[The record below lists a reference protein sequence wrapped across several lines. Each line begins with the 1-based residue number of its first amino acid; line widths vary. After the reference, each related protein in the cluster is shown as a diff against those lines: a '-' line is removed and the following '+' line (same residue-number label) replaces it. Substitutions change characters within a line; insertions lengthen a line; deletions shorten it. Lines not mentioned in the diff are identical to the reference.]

1 MEEIIDSIIK
11 QLINIVKN
19 GGEEEYLEY
28 YDGNKKYKIRV
39 THDFFEIIKA
49 DEKVRIDWLGIGA
62 LDLDGALDIDVSLL
76 EKLFFN
82 IVRNMNFLE

>member
-39 THDFFEIIKA
+39 TYDFFEIIKA

>member
-1 MEEIIDSIIK
+1 MEGIIDSIIK

>member
-49 DEKVRIDWLGIGA
+49 GEKVRIDWLGIGA

>member
-49 DEKVRIDWLGIGA
+49 DEKVRIDWLGIGT